1 MKTRKNTALEQRIKD
16 LSLHDQD
23 VIKEIYQ
30 YMQLHAE
37 DMVHLV
43 ENMMTILQSQDN
55 TIKAELYELYRRI
68 KEKQWEDDDR
78 AFKKNVYM
86 IIETLAEDS

>member
-1 MKTRKNTALEQRIKD
+1 MKIKKDSAFEQRIKD
-16 LSLHDQD
+16 LSMKDKA
-23 VIKEIYQ
+23 VVSTIYH
-30 YMQLHAE
+30 YMQLHTE

-43 ENMMTILQSQDN
+43 ENMMIIIQSHDT
-55 TIKAELYELYRRI
+55 TIKGELYELYRRV

-86 IIETLAEDS
+86 IIETLAEDI